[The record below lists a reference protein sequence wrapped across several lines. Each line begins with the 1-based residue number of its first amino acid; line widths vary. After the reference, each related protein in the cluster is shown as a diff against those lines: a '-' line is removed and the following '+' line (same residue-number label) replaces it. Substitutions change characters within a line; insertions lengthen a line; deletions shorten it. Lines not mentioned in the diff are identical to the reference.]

1 MLLEATAAVI
11 GVQIAAVGAAWGLG
25 SRESFLRKY
34 LGLFVSVAVGVLLAT
49 ALLHLL
55 PEAIEQL
62 GNRQALWL
70 LVVGTMLLLFAGERV
85 MHLATGA
92 AAEPEVDELGD
103 CHDDHHHAGHGAKP
117 QSIVVASMLHSL
129 VDGAAV
135 AAAFAAGTRIGWLT
149 TFAIALHEIPHRMG
163 DFALF
168 VHLRV
173 SIPRALRLAVL
184 AGIPSLAGVLI
195 VALAGLGH
203 AERLA
208 WLLPISAASFLY
220 IATIDLIPE
229 LRHASHA
236 RELAMQLVSLFA
248 GVLLVVAAAGLFPS

>member
-1 MLLEATAAVI
+1 MFLQALAAVI
-11 GVQIAAVGAAWGLG
+11 GVQIAAVAAAWGLG

-34 LGLFVSVAVGVLLAT
+34 LGIFLSVAVGVLLAT

-55 PEAIEQL
+55 PEAIAQL
-62 GNRQALWL
+62 GNRQSLWL
-70 LVVGTMLLLFAGERV
+70 LVVGTMLVLFSGERI

-92 AAEPEVDELGD
+92 AAEPEIVELGD
-103 CHDDHHHAGHGAKP
+103 CQDHRHAGHGAKP
-117 QSIVVASMLHSL
+117 HSIVVASMLHSL

-168 VHLRV
+168 VHLNV
-173 SIPRALRLAVL
+173 AIPRALRLAVL
-184 AGIPSLAGVLI
+184 AGLPSLAGVAI

-203 AERLA
+203 ADRLA
-208 WLLPISAASFLY
+208 WLLPISAASFLF
-220 IATIDLIPE
+220 IATVDLIPE
-229 LRHASHA
+229 LRQETH
-236 RELAMQLVSLFA
+236 RKQLAIQLSSLLA
-248 GVLLVVAAAGLFPS
+248 GILLVVAAAGLFPS